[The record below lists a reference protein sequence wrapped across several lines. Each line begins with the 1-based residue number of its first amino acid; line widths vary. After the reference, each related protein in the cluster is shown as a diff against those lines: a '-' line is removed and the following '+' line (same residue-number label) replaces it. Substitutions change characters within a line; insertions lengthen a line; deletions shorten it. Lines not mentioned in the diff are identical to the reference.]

1 MTITQRREPDVV
13 DTGLALVAVLLAA
26 TVALGALL
34 VLGDRGRAE
43 AVSGTGERYGAVMSA
58 AAEEADALVNVA
70 HDDPASIERVVDGAA
85 GDLAR
90 RYADSGVVLRSLTR
104 QRAVA
109 RGAVVEVGVVA
120 LGPTSATVLAATDGT
135 LATRASRGRPR
146 ERDARLRLELV
157 LEDGRWLATS
167 VEVLD

>member
-1 MTITQRREPDVV
+1 VGTTGRRGLDAV
-13 DTGLALVAVLLAA
+13 DTALVLVALVLAA
-26 TVALGALL
+26 AVALGSVL
-34 VLGDRGRAE
+34 VLGERGRTD
-43 AVSGTGERYGAVMSA
+43 AVAGTGERYAAVMAA

-70 HDDPASIERVVDGAA
+70 HDDPASVERVVDGAT
-85 GDLAR
+85 GELAQ
-90 RYADSGVVLRSLTR
+90 RYADSGAVMRSLTR

-109 RGAVVEVGVVA
+109 SGEVVEVGVVS

-135 LATRASRGRPR
+135 LATRSSRSRPR

-157 LEDGRWLATS
+157 LEDGRWLARS